1 MLRIPCGRCNFKM
14 LQPHERV
21 HLVVHRPSDV
31 RGCLPPARPLERCL
45 PPARPLER
53 CLTRPLAARYLTAS
67 YVSGAEGGHSA
78 CDPVHP
84 VLLAFADRATA
95 ERMCRRVPVPGS
107 QYVCTMPVLSAA
119 CFSFSSLHMDMVV
132 VQSQDDA
139 TGEWSIFYARR
150 GGSLDPD
157 SFSPSDSF

>member
-31 RGCLPPARPLERCL
+31 RGGCLPV
-45 PPARPLER
+45 ARPLER

-67 YVSGAEGGHSA
+67 YVSGAEGGRSA
-78 CDPVHP
+78 GRASRSDPVHP

-119 CFSFSSLHMDMVV
+119 CFSFSSLRMDMVV

-157 SFSPSDSF
+157 SFCPSESF